1 VWPENGILYRNA
13 KRVERWLLKESDGF
27 VVLTEK
33 AREILFPESCRTGFD
48 KQNRAVEV
56 IPCCV
61 DLSRF
66 QMADGDTRQ
75 KVRRQIG
82 AQDRYITVYAG
93 SLGGWYLTK
102 ETADFYG
109 ELKQADKSSF
119 ALILTQSNPQVIEPL
134 LKERGLTTDDYFI
147 TKVPPSEI
155 STYFSAADAALS
167 FCRPSYSKQAASPT
181 KNAEYLASGLPIIAN
196 RNVGDIDTLIDDNRV
211 GVFVSDFSPSS
222 YLVAAKEIGKLGDIS
237 KRCRE
242 VAEREFDLEKVGGE
256 RYRRIYRKLMDS

>member
-1 VWPENGILYRNA
+1 
-13 KRVERWLLKESDGF
+13 
-27 VVLTEK
+27 VLTER
-33 AREILFPESCRTGFD
+33 ARDILFPGSAADGSD
-48 KQNRAVEV
+48 ALGRAVEV

-61 DLSRF
+61 DLRRL
-66 QMADGDTRQ
+66 QIADNDTRLRVRQ
-75 KVRRQIG
+75 KIG
-82 AQDRYITVYAG
+82 AQDRFITVYAG
-93 SLGGWYLTK
+93 TLGGWYLTK
-102 ETADFYG
+102 ETADFYA
-109 ELKQADKSSF
+109 ELKKADKTSF

-167 FCRPSYSKQAASPT
+167 FCKPSYSKQAASPT